1 MRLIAFPL
9 LLAASAALFAADAP
23 PPDALEV
30 SVARMAR
37 IGSASGGVYSPDGT
51 QIAFITALSGVPQ
64 VWIIPAAGGYPRQVT
79 ASDDPVGGVGWSRDG
94 DWLAVSI
101 LPGGGL
107 NSQIHLVRPDG
118 SGMERITAGGGSNN
132 NLVGFDD
139 DGLLLYA
146 SNERDPAASD
156 GWLYDL
162 SDRSKRLAMRNEGV
176 GALTDVSADGRY
188 ALGAATPA
196 RGRTESVLIDL
207 RDGTQQVLSDH
218 RGPGQES
225 ARFSRDGRT
234 IWFTGN
240 RGSDRS
246 GLARATFE
254 EGQIGDFTWV
264 ARRDDAELSARFD
277 NAGRR
282 ALLNWNVAGR
292 SELELLDIASGK
304 REPLVPPPSEVAAV
318 EDFSPDD
325 RFALF
330 SVNGATAPN
339 DLWSYEFA
347 TRQWRQL
354 TFSPHPGVDLAA
366 MVRPRLE
373 TYTAHDGLALSG
385 WLYLPADFR
394 KPGPVVLSFHGGPES
409 QERPVFRADYQALL
423 SRGIAVF
430 APNIR
435 GSSGFGKRFVNL
447 DNGALR
453 VDANRDIRA
462 SAEHLVAAGI
472 ADRKRIGIT
481 GGSYGGYAVMVGLTE
496 FPDLF
501 AAGANLFG
509 MVNFETFFRHTQP
522 WMAKVSASEYG
533 DPVADAKLLRDAV
546 ADPQDRPHPRADPG
560 PARRQRHQRAG
571 DRGRTDRGRT
581 APPRGAGGL
590 RAVPRRR
597 PRLAQDG
604 QPDPLDG
611 RDREV
616 LRAAPG
622 RWNAE
627 RCCAGDRL
635 GNL

>member
-1 MRLIAFPL
+1 MRLIAVPL
-9 LLAASAALFAADAP
+9 LLAATASFAAEAP
-23 PPDALEV
+23 PPDALET

-37 IGSASGGVYSPDGT
+37 IGSASGGVYSPDGQ

-64 VWIIPAAGGYPRQVT
+64 VWTIPAAGGYPRQVT

-94 DWLAVSI
+94 QWLAVSI

-107 NSQIHLVRPDG
+107 NSQVYLVRPDG
-118 SGMERITAGGGSNN
+118 SGLERITAGGGSNN
-132 NLVGFDD
+132 NLGGFDD

-162 SDRSKRLAMRNEGV
+162 STREARLAMRNEGV
-176 GALTDVSADGRY
+176 GALTDVSADGRF
-188 ALGAATPA
+188 ALGAATPE
-196 RGRTESVLIDL
+196 RGRTESVLVDL
-207 RDGTQQVLSDH
+207 REGTQQMLSKH
-218 RGPGQES
+218 GGPGQES

-246 GLARATFE
+246 GLARASFE
-254 EGQIGDFTWV
+254 DGKVGDFEWV

-277 NAGRR
+277 RAGRR

-292 SELELLDIASGK
+292 SELELLDVASGQ
-304 REPLVPPPSEVAAV
+304 REALPAPPSEVATV

-325 RFALF
+325 RFVLF

-354 TFSPHPGVDLAA
+354 TFSPHPGVDLAG

-373 TYTAHDGLALSG
+373 TYKAHDGLVLSG
-385 WLYLPADFR
+385 WLYLPPDF
-394 KPGPVVLSFHGGPES
+394 KAPGPVVLSFHGGPEG

-447 DNGALR
+447 DNRALR
-453 VDANRDIRA
+453 VDANRDIR
-462 SAEHLVAAGI
+462 STAEHLVAAGI

-496 FPDLF
+496 FPELF

-509 MVNFETFFRHTQP
+509 MVNFETFFKHTQP

-533 DPVADAKLLRDAV
+533 DPVADAELLRKLS
-546 ADPQDRPHPRADPG
+546 PIHRIDRIRAPTLVL
-560 PARRQRHQRAG
+560 H
-571 DRGRTDRGRT
+571 
-581 APPRGAGGL
+581 GANDTN
-590 RAVPRRR
+590 VPVVEAEQIVEELRRR
-597 PRLAQDG
+597 EVPVDYVLF
-604 QPDPLDG
+604 PDEGHGWRKTANRIRSTVAIVRFFEQHLVGDTQTDATPATG
-611 RDREV
+611 
-616 LRAAPG
+616 AP
-622 RWNAE
+622 
-627 RCCAGDRL
+627 
-635 GNL
+635 

>member
-1 MRLIAFPL
+1 MRLIAVPL
-9 LLAASAALFAADAP
+9 LVVTAAASFAANAP
-23 PPDALEV
+23 PPDALET

-37 IGSASGGVYSPDGT
+37 IGSASGGVYSPDGE

-64 VWIIPAAGGYPRQVT
+64 VWIIPAAGGYPRQIT
-79 ASDDPVGGVGWSRDG
+79 ASDDPVGSVSWSRDG

-107 NSQIHLVRPDG
+107 NSQIHLVRPG
-118 SGMERITAGGGSNN
+118 GTGMERITAGGGSNN
-132 NLVGFDD
+132 NLGGFDD
-139 DGLLLYA
+139 DGLLLFA

-176 GALTDVSADGRY
+176 GALTDATADGRY
-188 ALGAATPA
+188 ALGAATPE
-196 RGRTESVLIDL
+196 RGRTESVLVDL
-207 RDGTQQVLSDH
+207 RDGTQRVLSNH
-218 RGPGQES
+218 GGPGQES

-246 GLARATFE
+246 GLARAAFDD
-254 EGQIGDFTWV
+254 GKVGDFEWV

-277 NAGRR
+277 RAGRR

-292 SELELLDIASGK
+292 SELELLDVASGK
-304 REPLVPPPSEVAAV
+304 REPLAPPPSEVASV
-318 EDFSPDD
+318 EEFSPDD
-325 RFALF
+325 RFVLF
-330 SVNGATAPN
+330 SVSGATAPI
-339 DLWSYEFA
+339 DLWRYEIA
-347 TRQWRQL
+347 TREWTQL
-354 TFSPHPGVDLAA
+354 TFSPHPGVDLSAL
-366 MVRPRLE
+366 VRPRLE
-373 TYTAHDGLALSG
+373 TFKAHDGLALSG
-385 WLYLPADFR
+385 WLYLPPGFEA
-394 KPGPVVLSFHGGPES
+394 PGPVVLSFHGGPES

-453 VDANRDIRA
+453 VDANRDIR
-462 SAEHLVAAGI
+462 STAEHLVAAGI

-496 FPDLF
+496 YPDLF

-509 MVNFETFFRHTQP
+509 MVNFETFFKHTQP

-533 DPVADAKLLRDAV
+533 DPVTDAKVLHDLSPIHKIDRIRAPSLVLHGANDTNVPVIEAEQIVEELR
-546 ADPQDRPHPRADPG
+546 
-560 PARRQRHQRAG
+560 RREVPVGYVLFPDEGHGWRKTVNRIHSTVEIVKFFEQHLGAG
-571 DRGRTDRGRT
+571 D
-581 APPRGAGGL
+581 A
-590 RAVPRRR
+590 
-597 PRLAQDG
+597 
-604 QPDPLDG
+604 
-611 RDREV
+611 
-616 LRAAPG
+616 AAPT
-622 RWNAE
+622 A
-627 RCCAGDRL
+627 AGAP
-635 GNL
+635 

>member
-1 MRLIAFPL
+1 MRLIAVAL
-9 LLAASAALFAADAP
+9 LLATATAIPSFAADAP
-23 PPDALEV
+23 PPDALET

-64 VWIIPAAGGYPRQVT
+64 VWVIPAAGGYPRQVT

-118 SGMERITAGGGSNN
+118 TGMERITAGGGSNN
-132 NLVGFDD
+132 NLGGFDD

-176 GALTDVSADGRY
+176 GALTDVTADGRY
-188 ALGAATPA
+188 ALGAATPE
-196 RGRTESVLIDL
+196 RGRTESVLVDL
-207 RDGTQQVLSDH
+207 REGTQRVLSNH
-218 RGPGQES
+218 GGPGQES

-234 IWFTGN
+234 IWFTSN

-246 GLARATFE
+246 GLARASFE
-254 EGQIGDFTWV
+254 DGKVGDFEWI

-277 NAGRR
+277 RAGRR

-292 SELELLDIASGK
+292 SELELLDVASGK
-304 REPLVPPPSEVAAV
+304 REALSPPPSEVASV
-318 EDFSPDD
+318 EEFSPDD
-325 RFALF
+325 RFVLF

-339 DLWSYEFA
+339 DLWRYEIA
-347 TRQWRQL
+347 TREWTRL
-354 TFSPHPGVDLAA
+354 TFSPHPGVDLSA

-373 TYTAHDGLALSG
+373 TYKAHDGLGLSG
-385 WLYLPADFR
+385 WLYLPPGFEA
-394 KPGPVVLSFHGGPES
+394 PGPVVLSFHGGPEG

-453 VDANRDIRA
+453 VDANRDIR
-462 SAEHLVAAGI
+462 STAEHLVAAGI

-509 MVNFETFFRHTQP
+509 MVNFETFFKHTQP

-533 DPVADAKLLRDAV
+533 DPVTDAKLLRDLSPIHKIDRIRAPTLVLHGANDTNVPVIEAEQIVEELRRREVPV
-546 ADPQDRPHPRADPG
+546 AYVLFPDEGHGWRKTANRIRSTVEIVKFFEQYLV
-560 PARRQRHQRAG
+560 G
-571 DRGRTDRGRT
+571 DAA
-581 APPRGAGGL
+581 APP
-590 RAVPRRR
+590 
-597 PRLAQDG
+597 
-604 QPDPLDG
+604 
-611 RDREV
+611 
-616 LRAAPG
+616 AAAASAP
-622 RWNAE
+622 
-627 RCCAGDRL
+627 
-635 GNL
+635 